1 DPDNP
6 ELIQISAGELY
17 LVRPNSP
24 KGNREC
30 IFREAQAIIRRTSTE
45 WQYQLVIDRV
55 FEEGEEELVSEGDSD
70 EESQGGEEEKVFLI
84 GETLEFRKGQIEGL
98 TTFAWRDL
106 MGDPEDLF
114 EFVCD
119 VNTTAHTTN
128 AFEYTMYSC
137 MFERKYKKS
146 REDATEQELQSF
158 IYVPPAER
166 VHSKIS
172 QSPSTP
178 KHHISTPLNDS
189 PVSVSTTPVRS
200 VRSETSPSSTPTRHT
215 VSFDFPGAPSE
226 VENAISVP
234 VELHVFDPTSGTF
247 MLMSPNATANWHVVS
262 DDKTTLV
269 GQRVEPKMNPVFNRT
284 HVCFIWCY
292 FDESD
297 RVSSFLIRF
306 RDLEGEANF
315 KKKFAQAMYETL
327 NESRAKEEEQEYFMN
342 AYQEDV
348 EMTDAESTDKEDT
361 EEENEISEDDESD
374 DNIDT
379 KGVEGDSANTQ
390 LIVGYKH
397 DRSFVLKGNK
407 IGVFKHTDDDRIE
420 LTTNIGEIKKLGGS
434 KLNPSKGMLHEED
447 STMVL
452 MDPQDEHN
460 LFKMDLEYGKIVEE
474 WNVHDVVPVTSIFPS
489 NKFAQTTA
497 EKTLVGMSHN
507 SLYRIDPRLPG
518 LKLVDSQRKQYMTK
532 SDFSC
537 GATDAKGHIVVGSE
551 KGDVKL
557 FDSLGKIAKTNLPA
571 LGSAIKGIDVT
582 SDGRWIIA
590 TTARYLL
597 LLDTLIKSDPNK
609 KLGFEKS
616 FPKDKKPIP
625 RRLQLKPEHL
635 ALMKEPV
642 NFTPARFNT
651 GLDETEK
658 TIVTST
664 GPFVIT
670 WNFRRVKQG
679 KLDEYQIKRYTD
691 DIVAD
696 NFKFG
701 QDRSIVVTFPH
712 DVTMAKKTHLS
723 TPTKAVLSPLK

>member
-1 DPDNP
+1 MFMIKSLGKLIWGDPDNP
-6 ELIQISAGELY
+6 ELIQISNGELY

-30 IFREAQAIIRRTSTE
+30 IFREAQAIMRRTGTE
-45 WQYQLVIDRV
+45 WQYQLVVDRI
-55 FEEGEEELVSEGDSD
+55 FEEGEEELISEGESD

-84 GETLEFRKGQIEGL
+84 DESLEFRKGQIEGL

-106 MGDPEDLF
+106 TGDPDDLF

-137 MFERKYKKS
+137 MFERKYRKS
-146 REDATEQELQSF
+146 REEATEQDLQSF
-158 IYVPPAER
+158 IYVPQTEER
-166 VHSKIS
+166 SPSKVS
-172 QSPSTP
+172 QS
-178 KHHISTPLNDS
+178 ISTPLNDT
-189 PVSVSTTPVRS
+189 PVSASTTPVRS
-200 VRSETSPSSTPTRHT
+200 IRSETSPSTPTRQI

-226 VENAISVP
+226 IESIISVP
-234 VELHVFDPTSGTF
+234 VELHVFDANSGTF
-247 MLMSPNATANWHVVS
+247 LLMSQNATASIMKGKKFEYWHVIS
-262 DDKTTLV
+262 DDNTTV
-269 GQRVEPKMNPVFNRT
+269 IGQRVEPKMNPIPV
-284 HVCFIWCY
+284 IS
-292 FDESD
+292 ESD
-297 RVSSFLIRF
+297 GVSSFLIRF

-327 NESRAKEEEQEYFMN
+327 NEVRAKEEEQEYFMN

-361 EEENEISEDDESD
+361 EE
-374 DNIDT
+374 
-379 KGVEGDSANTQ
+379 GVEGESVNTQ

-420 LTTNIGEIKKLGGS
+420 LTTNIGEIKKLEGR
-434 KLNPSKGMLHEED
+434 KFDPSKGMLHEED
-447 STMVL
+447 SAIIL
-452 MDPQDEHN
+452 MDPQDEHS

-474 WNVHDVVPVTSIFPS
+474 WNVHDVVPITSIFAS

-497 EKTLVGMSHN
+497 EKTLIGMSHN
-507 SLYRIDPRLPG
+507 SLYRIDPRLPD

-537 GATDAKGHIVVGSE
+537 GASDAKGHIVVGSE

-557 FDSLGKIAKTNLPA
+557 FDSLGKNAKTNLPA

-609 KLGFEKS
+609 RLGFEKS
-616 FPKDKKPIP
+616 FPKDNKPIP

-635 ALMKEPV
+635 ALMDKPV

-651 GLDETEK
+651 GLDEREK

-679 KLDEYQIKRYTD
+679 KLDEYQIKRYAD

-712 DVTMAKKTHLS
+712 DVTMAKKTQLS
-723 TPTKAVLSPLK
+723 TPTKAVLSPSKYVKKSKSIR